1 MTRIS
6 FFAILALL
14 SLHTRLHCQDS
25 AILFNVDGAG
35 QAHWM
40 AARWAQVGPDGHL
53 NWDKLQHVADYRN
66 HVRDILV
73 TGSNS
78 GCTAHAY
85 GVKVMQPSLG
95 SDSGQPLKALSGK
108 TLSIVEEAQAA
119 GKSVALLN
127 TADLTEAGTGAFLG
141 HFGVPGK
148 VLNYGKDMVEKQSL
162 VVARQMI
169 EAKPDVI
176 LAGGEVYL
184 LPKGAKGRF
193 GVEGKRTDG
202 VNLVERAK
210 ELGYRIVYDREE
222 LLALPSGTQRVLG
235 IFAANLMFNEDSEEG
250 FAKSGLP
257 LVPAGVPDVSE
268 LAAAALKIVSRNP
281 KGFIMVVN
289 DETMDNLSDH
299 FNSQAVLKALSV
311 ADKTIGIM
319 ADYVKSHPRTLLLL
333 TADASSGGFALYGR
347 LPGPQRMAIGTK
359 LPERDPVTGAPI
371 DGALGTGSEPFL
383 AAPDRNGQRL
393 PFATAWV
400 SGIDLAGNV
409 LVRATGHQAEL
420 VRGSL
425 DNTDIYRVLYAALF
439 GITLK

>member
-1 MTRIS
+1 MHRIA
-6 FFAILALL
+6 FLTLLALL
-14 SLHTRLHCQDS
+14 GSQYRLHCQDS

-40 AARWAQVGPDGHL
+40 AARWAEVGPDGHL
-53 NWDKLQHVADYRN
+53 NWDRLPHVADYRN

-95 SDSGQPLKALSGK
+95 SDSGQPLRALSGK

-148 VLNYGKDMVEKQSL
+148 VLSYGKDMVEKQSL
-162 VVARQMI
+162 VVAKQMI
-169 EAKPDVI
+169 EARPEVI

-184 LPKGAKGRF
+184 LPKGTKGRF
-193 GVEGKRTDG
+193 GAEGKRTDG

-210 ELGYRIVYDREE
+210 ELGFRIVYDRDE
-222 LLALPSGTQRVLG
+222 LAALPPDTKRVLG

-250 FAKSGLP
+250 FAKSGAP
-257 LVPAGVPDVSE
+257 LVPPGVPDIAD
-268 LAAAALKIVSRNP
+268 LTAAALKIVSRNP
-281 KGFIMVVN
+281 KGFLMVVN

-299 FNSQAVLKALSV
+299 FNSQAVLKSLRV
-311 ADKTIGIM
+311 ADKAIGMM
-319 ADYVKSHPRTLLLL
+319 ADHVKSNPRTLLLL

-347 LPGPQRMAIGTK
+347 LPGPARMVTGAK

-371 DGALGTGSEPFL
+371 DGARGTGSEPFL
-383 AAPDRNGQRL
+383 AAPDRNGHRL

-409 LVRATGHQAEL
+409 LVRGAGHRAEL

-425 DNTDIYRVLYAALF
+425 DNTDVYRVLYAALF
-439 GITLK
+439 GVTLP